1 MTNRCLADWLT
12 LLETRHPCE
21 IELGL
26 ERVSAVW
33 QRYQKNHQTCYEHRK
48 RPKII
53 TVAGTNGKG
62 SCIASMQALLLEH
75 NYSVGV
81 FTSPHFLHYNERICI
96 SGLPVSDAEIVS
108 AFETIESLRDE
119 IDLTYF
125 EFNTL
130 AALIIFDA
138 NDLDFILLEV
148 GLGGRLD
155 ATNIIDS
162 DVAVLTSI
170 DLDHQEWLGDTRSKI
185 AAEKLGIARAGKP
198 LVIGETD
205 YPDNFQQLVLDTSA
219 VALWCGQ
226 EFDYQLQESTFSA
239 RLLVDTDA
247 GSKQIDNLPV
257 QGLLPVNKIMALQ
270 ALICAGI
277 SLDADKCRVA
287 LGGIA
292 LSGRQQQL
300 CFQGKNIILDVAHN
314 PAAAALLAQNLTKKP
329 GRKIAVASVLDDKD
343 WSAMVTA
350 LMPVIDDWKIAEL
363 QGVSRASEGYSLV
376 KLLYNRGLQATL
388 FATVKKAFFEALASA
403 DSNDSIIVFG
413 SFHTVAQVMELI
425 SAEVTGE

>member
-1 MTNRCLADWLT
+1 MQ
-12 LLETRHPCE
+12 
-21 IELGL
+21 
-26 ERVSAVW
+26 RVSAVW

-185 AAEKLGIARAGKP
+185 AAEK
-198 LVIGETD
+198 T
-205 YPDNFQQLVLDTSA
+205 
-219 VALWCGQ
+219 
-226 EFDYQLQESTFSA
+226 
-239 RLLVDTDA
+239 
-247 GSKQIDNLPV
+247 
-257 QGLLPVNKIMALQ
+257 
-270 ALICAGI
+270 
-277 SLDADKCRVA
+277 
-287 LGGIA
+287 
-292 LSGRQQQL
+292 
-300 CFQGKNIILDVAHN
+300 
-314 PAAAALLAQNLTKKP
+314 
-329 GRKIAVASVLDDKD
+329 
-343 WSAMVTA
+343 
-350 LMPVIDDWKIAEL
+350 
-363 QGVSRASEGYSLV
+363 GYSSCRETSGYWRDRLS
-376 KLLYNRGLQATL
+376 R
-388 FATVKKAFFEALASA
+388 
-403 DSNDSIIVFG
+403 
-413 SFHTVAQVMELI
+413 
-425 SAEVTGE
+425 